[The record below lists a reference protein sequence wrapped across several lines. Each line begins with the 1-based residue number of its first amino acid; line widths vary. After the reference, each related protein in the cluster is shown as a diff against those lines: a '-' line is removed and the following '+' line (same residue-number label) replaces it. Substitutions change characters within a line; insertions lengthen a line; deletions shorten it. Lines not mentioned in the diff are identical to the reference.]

1 MASCA
6 AAIALIEQL
15 ARSSIGDGPRATL
28 GAAVVL
34 ATSNWCANLVRI
46 GGLLQ
51 HVVRRSTNCR
61 GVDEGFY
68 HALNIVLLI
77 VLVRI
82 ILMCPQLILLILL
95 VEQELSQRV
104 ATLASYDGAAQW
116 RGCINY
122 ELALE
127 DLAVNN
133 GCQRLAE
140 VIADFE
146 ELLSFDL
153 KLVFHVD
160 FLSLAQAGIIV

>member
-1 MASCA
+1 M
-6 AAIALIEQL
+6 
-15 ARSSIGDGPRATL
+15 
-28 GAAVVL
+28 
-34 ATSNWCANLVRI
+34 
-46 GGLLQ
+46 
-51 HVVRRSTNCR
+51 
-61 GVDEGFY
+61 
-68 HALNIVLLI
+68 
-77 VLVRI
+77 
-82 ILMCPQLILLILL
+82 LILL
-95 VEQELSQRV
+95 VDQELGQGI
-104 ATLASYDGAAQW
+104 AALASYDAAAQW

-160 FLSLAQAGIIV
+160 FLSLAHAGIIV